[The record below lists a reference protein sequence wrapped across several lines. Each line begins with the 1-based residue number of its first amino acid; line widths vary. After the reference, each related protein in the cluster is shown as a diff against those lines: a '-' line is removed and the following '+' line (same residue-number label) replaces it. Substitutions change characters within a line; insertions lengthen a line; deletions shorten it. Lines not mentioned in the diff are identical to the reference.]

1 MKTTKVLLY
10 CTKEKPVIHHCLSFV
25 HPLFTHNNQVEDING
40 RIAAECEI
48 EVEKIVSFRKGIF
61 CTPTLNA
68 EELLDKSC
76 LTNEQL
82 SEYLKD
88 KCGYALHIKNLKTF
102 DSKPLTDYGVNK
114 APQNMM
120 RVYKDGQ
127 TYILISVRPEWLCKI
142 LNRKKTIEV
151 RRKVLNCLKEI
162 I

>member
-10 CTKEKPVIHHCLSFV
+10 CTKGKPYLYRDLYSKWR
-25 HPLFTHNNQVEDING
+25 TTNQKTAIAKNG
-40 RIAAECEI
+40 YILAECEV

-61 CTPTLNA
+61 CMPTLNA

-88 KCGYALHIKNLKTF
+88 GCGYALHIKKLKTF
-102 DSKPLTDYGVNK
+102 DSKPLIDYGVNK

-120 RVYKDGQ
+120 RVYKDGP

-142 LNRKKTIEV
+142 LNHKKTIEV
-151 RRKVLNCLKEI
+151 RKKVLKEMLYNE
-162 I
+162 